1 MGTPFTISEIC
12 SKVMCSD
19 LRNEKKGH
27 CSSQDTMVNLLD
39 GKKYYMHLW
48 KIYIIK
54 NTISQ
59 AIYFHSEKFKF
70 RINLLNHKSIKSC
83 EKKSNS
89 EVPKVISQSPLHI
102 CTPSWTQEWP
112 GSPCLAVSAVFPLHP
127 QTSGVTCRPGAQ
139 AAVGELP
146 TNSQVAPDL
155 LIQIWPLWGVVIH
168 VSTSPMVTFTC
179 AEVGRA
185 AREALSYVCKHIHQN
200 HRLLQPVVSV
210 FPDSSPWT
218 RVLRQKRDDQ
228 SVQGRNL

>member
-127 QTSGVTCRPGAQ
+127 QIPRCDLQTRSTSISGGATNKFSSSPGSAD
-139 AAVGELP
+139 
-146 TNSQVAPDL
+146 PDL
-155 LIQIWPLWGVVIH
+155 ALVGGGDPRFHKPCGNFH
-168 VSTSPMVTFTC
+168 VCRSGLGSQGSTELCVQTHTSKPQTSAACRECLSWLFT
-179 AEVGRA
+179 
-185 AREALSYVCKHIHQN
+185 L
-200 HRLLQPVVSV
+200 
-210 FPDSSPWT
+210 D
-218 RVLRQKRDDQ
+218 
-228 SVQGRNL
+228 